1 MKGVEM
7 RRQSHYDPSGTLSI
21 NLYVEEHLVGDDRS
35 FLVLIH
41 ALRSHSLLFSRTFNN
56 YDQRDEHKKSGK
68 YPSHDEN

>member
-1 MKGVEM
+1 MKGVGM

-21 NLYVEEHLVGDDRS
+21 NLYVEKYLVGDDRS

-56 YDQRDEHKKSGK
+56 CDQRDEHKKSGK